1 MLAWQNRP
9 QKLVAQYIK
18 GILAKAQEPKLTNGS
33 TVHKVYI
40 LAIDMNRCNRTAFK
54 SVFNI
59 FAMSMSCFIKGRCY

>member
-40 LAIDMNRCNRTAFK
+40 LAIDMNRCNRK
-54 SVFNI
+54 MLSNLYLI
-59 FAMSMSCFIKGRCY
+59 SLQ